1 MLMSSKEIHRIEVRL
16 LPHLRKV
23 KYTTCMLWTIY
34 LMVLMKFHES
44 ISQKKTKRRSSR
56 ELSNELKLLLHNPN
70 VPGECFDDLEIQF
83 AEIWSLLKG
92 AHSLADHGLAL
103 AENNTSYHKNERKY
117 LGTLSNLPAPPKLKK
132 LSGRVGKGNESRK
145 YFTSINIIKNLN
157 IAINLCKDFHN
168 KTIAFKNEKIVDQ
181 SNDKSEPQQIS
192 YWNYT

>member
-1 MLMSSKEIHRIEVRL
+1 MEVF
-16 LPHLRKV
+16 PK
-23 KYTTCMLWTIY
+23 
-34 LMVLMKFHES
+34 
-44 ISQKKTKRRSSR
+44 KKTKRRSSR

-83 AEIWSLLKG
+83 AEMMEFIKRST
-92 AHSLADHGLAL
+92 LADHGLAL

-145 YFTSINIIKNLN
+145 YFTSINITKNLN
-157 IAINLCKDFHN
+157 IATNLCKDFHN

>member
-1 MLMSSKEIHRIEVRL
+1 M
-16 LPHLRKV
+16 
-23 KYTTCMLWTIY
+23 
-34 LMVLMKFHES
+34 
-44 ISQKKTKRRSSR
+44 
-56 ELSNELKLLLHNPN
+56 HNPN

-83 AEIWSLLKG
+83 AEMVEFIKRST
-92 AHSLADHGLAL
+92 LADHGLAL
-103 AENNTSYHKNERKY
+103 AENNTSY

-157 IAINLCKDFHN
+157 IATNLCKDFHN